1 VASALDKKCIHS
13 DLADAPAF
21 EVCFSSLLLPVNE
34 TGATRPAEVLLAGG
48 AQDFD
53 AVLHMGLENG
63 AKGLKLETMG
73 VNALGSMMN
82 ENFPAIPG
90 APRYLPITADLGRS
104 DWAPALCPVPTADR
118 LAAAPLMRAR
128 RLRCRLKAADA
139 RAHRLEIPE
148 LLDVLDKEIWSRD
161 AGLFFCNEVL
171 YRTMHAIRSTPL
183 ILRGTKSTLLPAIFV
198 HLPCPDDVPPN
209 EKVYCPTTNAT
220 SELITMVGK
229 VATRLV
235 APNIRG
241 AGDEAP

>member
-1 VASALDKKCIHS
+1 MASALDKKCIHS

-104 DWAPALCPVPTADR
+104 DC
-118 LAAAPLMRAR
+118 
-128 RLRCRLKAADA
+128 
-139 RAHRLEIPE
+139 
-148 LLDVLDKEIWSRD
+148 
-161 AGLFFCNEVL
+161 
-171 YRTMHAIRSTPL
+171 
-183 ILRGTKSTLLPAIFV
+183 
-198 HLPCPDDVPPN
+198 HLPSASALTAQPQTRRR
-209 EKVYCPTTNAT
+209 PTRACNDAC
-220 SELITMVGK
+220 V
-229 VATRLV
+229 V
-235 APNIRG
+235 
-241 AGDEAP
+241 D